1 MFIKCHVIQKL
12 KIENHPHV
20 FEWYGGLTAR
30 WIVDTRGGR
39 AREKEKK
46 EAEAE
51 VEEEGEGKG
60 REGGHVIINVALHCS
75 SQPM

>member
-1 MFIKCHVIQKL
+1 MVRRTDS
-12 KIENHPHV
+12 E
-20 FEWYGGLTAR
+20 
-30 WIVDTRGGR
+30 VDSRHERGGR